1 LTIKWTEVWC
11 NGSTTDFGSVCLG
24 SNPSTST
31 SQAFANDS
39 VCTADN
45 KSGKHLEDHIVWG
58 KFTDAAWHGN
68 GFYYSAYDAPS
79 ERAYSG
85 KNELHKIY
93 YHKIG
98 TAQSEDKL
106 YFSNPKYPLRF
117 YSLSLNDEESMM
129 FLYESGMGNGNLL
142 YVKDLTKKNAPFVKM
157 VDDYELQYSPI
168 GTVGKH
174 IYLYTN
180 YGASMGRIMVADISK
195 PGIENW
201 KEVLGESKDA
211 IDGVYII
218 GGKLVVT
225 YLADA
230 CSRAALFNLDG
241 KFIRDIELPGIGSV
255 YFAGVQ
261 DEPDCYYS
269 FTSITSPATIYKYD
283 LDSGESSLYAQ
294 PKLAFNP
301 DDFTTE
307 EIFYPSKDGT
317 QIPMFITYKKGL
329 KLNGKNPTLLY
340 GYGGFN
346 VSMTPYFTPRRIP
359 FLENGGIYA
368 QPSIRGGGEYGKE
381 WHLAGT
387 KMQKQNVFDDFIAAA
402 EWLIANKYT
411 DSKHIAIM
419 GGSNGGLLVGAC
431 MTQRPELFRVVISQV
446 GVMDMLR
453 YHKFTIGWNWARDFG
468 TSEESPEMFEYL
480 YGYSPLHNLKQGV
493 AYPATLITTADHD
506 DRVVPAHSFKFAATL
521 QDCQAGPAPCLIRVD
536 VKAGHGSGKPVS
548 MQIDEYTD
556 IYSFII
562 YNMPGGKY

>member
-1 LTIKWTEVWC
+1 ML
-11 NGSTTDFGSVCLG
+11 
-24 SNPSTST
+24 
-31 SQAFANDS
+31 DS
-39 VCTADN
+39 RA
-45 KSGKHLEDHIVWG
+45 KHLEDHIVWG
-58 KFTDAAWHGN
+58 KFTDAAWHGD
-68 GFYYSAYDAPS
+68 GFYYSAYDVPLS
-79 ERAYSG
+79 VYSG
-85 KNELHKIY
+85 RTNCIKFTIQNRH
-93 YHKIG
+93 
-98 TAQSEDKL
+98 TQSEDKL

-117 YSLSLNDEESMM
+117 YSVSLNDEESMM

-168 GTVGKH
+168 GTVGKR

-195 PGIENW
+195 PGLENW

-211 IDGVYII
+211 IDGVSII
-218 GGKLVVT
+218 GGKLIVT

-230 CSRAALFNLDG
+230 CSRAALFDLDG
-241 KFIRDIELPGIGSV
+241 KFIRDIDLPGIGSV

-387 KMQKQNVFDDFIAAA
+387 KMQSRMCLMTLSLRWNGSLPITYRQQAYI
-402 EWLIANKYT
+402 T
-411 DSKHIAIM
+411 M
-419 GGSNGGLLVGAC
+419 GGSNGGFVGAC
-431 MTQRPELFRVVISQV
+431 MTEL
-446 GVMDMLR
+446 
-453 YHKFTIGWNWARDFG
+453 
-468 TSEESPEMFEYL
+468 
-480 YGYSPLHNLKQGV
+480 
-493 AYPATLITTADHD
+493 
-506 DRVVPAHSFKFAATL
+506 
-521 QDCQAGPAPCLIRVD
+521 
-536 VKAGHGSGKPVS
+536 SGL
-548 MQIDEYTD
+548 
-556 IYSFII
+556 
-562 YNMPGGKY
+562 

>member
-1 LTIKWTEVWC
+1 ME
-11 NGSTTDFGSVCLG
+11 
-24 SNPSTST
+24 TS
-31 SQAFANDS
+31 
-39 VCTADN
+39 
-45 KSGKHLEDHIVWG
+45 L
-58 KFTDAAWHGN
+58 
-68 GFYYSAYDAPS
+68 
-79 ERAYSG
+79 RA
-85 KNELHKIY
+85 
-93 YHKIG
+93 
-98 TAQSEDKL
+98 
-106 YFSNPKYPLRF
+106 
-117 YSLSLNDEESMM
+117 LSP
-129 FLYESGMGNGNLL
+129 FLYQ
-142 YVKDLTKKNAPFVKM
+142 LTNQSFLHQLHLDFEFAPFVKM

-168 GTVGKH
+168 GTVGKR

-195 PGIENW
+195 PGLENW

-211 IDGVYII
+211 IDGVSII
-218 GGKLVVT
+218 GGKLIVT

-230 CSRAALFNLDG
+230 CSRAALFDLDG
-241 KFIRDIELPGIGSV
+241 KFIRDIDLPGIGSV

-283 LDSGESSLYAQ
+283 LDSGESSLYVQ

-381 WHLAGT
+381 WHVAGT

-468 TSEESPEMFEYL
+468 TSEESQEMFEYL
-480 YGYSPLHNLKQGV
+480 YGYSPLHNLKPGV